1 MELYSRIL
9 LQFLYAITNG
19 LDHVEAFVFGT
30 RLTHLTRQLHQAD
43 IDAALHQAAGV
54 VNDWGGG
61 TRIGESLK
69 TFNYDWAR
77 RVLGHGATVLIISDG
92 WDRGNLT
99 LLDREIRRLQLSC
112 RRVIWLNPLI
122 GAPDYKPLAQGIQTV
137 LPFVDDFLPVHNLN
151 SLERLA
157 TILTQA
163 TKPRN
168 GSPATRAKSYS

>member
-1 MELYSRIL
+1 MRRCI
-9 LQFLYAITNG
+9 
-19 LDHVEAFVFGT
+19 
-30 RLTHLTRQLHQAD
+30 RLP
-43 IDAALHQAAGV
+43 GM

-92 WDRGNLT
+92 WDRGDLT

-112 RRVIWLNPLI
+112 RRLIWLNPLL
-122 GAPDYKPLAQGIQTV
+122 GAPGYEPLVQGIQTV
-137 LPFVDDFLPVHNLN
+137 LPFVDDFLPVHNVT

-157 TILTQA
+157 SVLEQA
-163 TKPRN
+163 AGPR
-168 GSPATRAKSYS
+168 SEPRAGRYVDFEMEEHLWRRHSR